1 MRLTERDE
9 RAGRL
14 SAIGA
19 ETKVQDMRTLIGA
32 VTWLCGAAALAL
44 CGCPKQGPAVAGL
57 DPISVTRERIESAQL
72 ATPPRPP
79 RERPVPA
86 ELAVDGPVDRL
97 GLIIHG
103 VAQVRD
109 KPDELAAPISQC
121 EPGDYIPILEA
132 RSGHAGVR
140 MSDGRVG
147 WITGRQV
154 EVLGEPAVPVL
165 REEDPPG
172 RHLVVRA
179 MLYLGVPYVWG
190 GTSVSGM
197 DCSGFVQ
204 KVFREEGREL
214 PRVACDQARVGLPV
228 VLGALEAGD
237 RVYFQAGHEIDHT
250 GIYMGDGRF
259 IHASGSGGAVRIDDL
274 FDTHWQ
280 RIYAGAMR

>member
-1 MRLTERDE
+1 
-9 RAGRL
+9 
-14 SAIGA
+14 
-19 ETKVQDMRTLIGA
+19 
-32 VTWLCGAAALAL
+32 
-44 CGCPKQGPAVAGL
+44 
-57 DPISVTRERIESAQL
+57 
-72 ATPPRPP
+72 
-79 RERPVPA
+79 
-86 ELAVDGPVDRL
+86 
-97 GLIIHG
+97 
-103 VAQVRD
+103 
-109 KPDELAAPISQC
+109 
-121 EPGDYIPILEA
+121 
-132 RSGHAGVR
+132 
-140 MSDGRVG
+140 
-147 WITGRQV
+147 
-154 EVLGEPAVPVL
+154 
-165 REEDPPG
+165 
-172 RHLVVRA
+172 

-274 FDTHWQ
+274 FDTRWQ

>member
-57 DPISVTRERIESAQL
+57 DPISITRERIESAQL

-103 VAQVRD
+103 
-109 KPDELAAPISQC
+109 C
-121 EPGDYIPILEA
+121 
-132 RSGHAGVR
+132 RSGTSR
-140 MSDGRVG
+140 MS
-147 WITGRQV
+147 WRQS
-154 EVLGEPAVPVL
+154 PV
-165 REEDPPG
+165 
-172 RHLVVRA
+172 
-179 MLYLGVPYVWG
+179 
-190 GTSVSGM
+190 
-197 DCSGFVQ
+197 
-204 KVFREEGREL
+204 
-214 PRVACDQARVGLPV
+214 
-228 VLGALEAGD
+228 
-237 RVYFQAGHEIDHT
+237 
-250 GIYMGDGRF
+250 
-259 IHASGSGGAVRIDDL
+259 
-274 FDTHWQ
+274 
-280 RIYAGAMR
+280 